1 MRFPFQGDVCA
12 AVVPCSGC
20 PLSRKKPAFQGW
32 PPWAAHIHTPSE
44 ASPELSKPVGGET
57 AQTRL
62 MSSHLPAPFP
72 DHSLIWLP
80 RVVSG
85 IPGFLCGNKSFL
97 WPPGVGCEFVPVT
110 TAKAGFWLW
119 EQHFR
124 QLLIPISTDLPK
136 FQMPPWRSI
145 LKSWDSAM

>member
-1 MRFPFQGDVCA
+1 MSVQLLSPVL
-12 AVVPCSGC
+12 AVLCPGRSLLFKADLPEPRTHTHPAKPLPNWASLLVGRQPRHGWWVPTYQPPSQIT
-20 PLSRKKPAFQGW
+20 LS
-32 PPWAAHIHTPSE
+32 
-44 ASPELSKPVGGET
+44 
-57 AQTRL
+57 
-62 MSSHLPAPFP
+62 
-72 DHSLIWLP
+72 WLP

-145 LKSWDSAM
+145 LKSCDSAM